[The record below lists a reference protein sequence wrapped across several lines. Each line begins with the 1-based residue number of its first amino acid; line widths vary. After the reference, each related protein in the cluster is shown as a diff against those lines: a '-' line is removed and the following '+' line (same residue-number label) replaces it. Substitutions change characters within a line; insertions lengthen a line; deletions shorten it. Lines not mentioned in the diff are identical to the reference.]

1 MKSIHYGLI
10 FSLLLAL
17 GGCAPVLTQVNED
30 GIQEDPGARTL
41 GTIIDDG
48 RLETVIKVNLNT
60 EDDRLRDSHINVH
73 SHNGVILLVGQVP
86 SQELKNVATRVANT
100 SSNQVKTVYN
110 ELEVAGKTTFLSRS
124 NDSWITTKIKAM
136 MVADAEISALRTKV
150 VTENGAVYLMGT
162 VTRGQADKV
171 VGLASNTRGV
181 TKVVRAFE
189 YIN

>member
-124 NDSWITTKIKAM
+124 NDSWITTKI
-136 MVADAEISALRTKV
+136 
-150 VTENGAVYLMGT
+150 
-162 VTRGQADKV
+162 
-171 VGLASNTRGV
+171 
-181 TKVVRAFE
+181 
-189 YIN
+189 